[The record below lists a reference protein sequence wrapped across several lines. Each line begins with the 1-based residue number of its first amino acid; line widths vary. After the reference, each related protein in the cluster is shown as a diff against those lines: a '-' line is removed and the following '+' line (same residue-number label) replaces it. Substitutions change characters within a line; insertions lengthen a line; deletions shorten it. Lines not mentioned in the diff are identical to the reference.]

1 MSQASGVST
10 AGSESVVKSTLSRI
24 SSRST
29 DWLDE
34 RVSGLCG
41 GGELSKLPPILL
53 FLPELRR
60 TIVKVPCSEMPTITR
75 AFVILYLMEE
85 QGDFRLEHL
94 VLATR

>member
-10 AGSESVVKSTLSRI
+10 EGSESVVKSTLSRI

-34 RVSGLCG
+34 RVSGLCD

-60 TIVKVPCSEMPTITR
+60 TIVRVPCSRTQTTVEALSALHLTGKLEKFETR
-75 AFVILYLMEE
+75 AP
-85 QGDFRLEHL
+85 R
-94 VLATR
+94 